1 MSDHVS
7 PLLSQYSLPNITI
20 SSFPLPPA
28 KGPILHRVKNWG
40 EGGEGE
46 IECKLR
52 TYIASFCAL
61 RLKFSYL
68 SRHENT
74 RVLRHLAAG
83 FLSYV
88 AYAAYFIA
96 LG

>member
-40 EGGEGE
+40 KGE
-46 IECKLR
+46 IECEL
-52 TYIASFCAL
+52 YIASFCAL

-83 FLSYV
+83 ILSYV